1 MMTNT
6 DLGVF
11 AGIDTHAEFHHA
23 ALIDAAGRE
32 LADRRF
38 PATRAG
44 FAQLVGFFH
53 TAGTV
58 VRVAVEGTGSY
69 GAAVTRVLLE
79 HGFDVAETTPGD
91 KADRRLRGKTDAADA
106 YTAARA
112 ALSGR
117 ARAIPKATT
126 GEVEALRLLRT
137 TRSLTVR
144 QQTQVMN
151 QIKQFLVTAP
161 AEFRERFPRSTN
173 LRLVRALTATRLT
186 GTDPVTAALLTTLR
200 IDARRWLELRA
211 TAAELT
217 KQLNRLT
224 EQVAPALTA
233 VAGVGPDTAAAL
245 LVATGQNTQ
254 RVPSDGALAHLFG
267 IAPIPASSGR
277 TNRHRLDRGGN
288 RQANAAVHR
297 VALVRLAHDP
307 ATRDYIA
314 RCMARGK
321 TKREGIRLLKRH
333 LVRELYPLLA
343 AIDK

>member
-23 ALIDAAGRE
+23 ALIDATGRE
-32 LADRRF
+32 LGDCRF
-38 PATRAG
+38 PATRTGFGQLLQFFQAAG
-44 FAQLVGFFH
+44 R
-53 TAGTV
+53 V

-79 HGFDVAETTPGD
+79 RGFDVAETTPGD

-117 ARAIPKATT
+117 AAAIPKITT

-151 QIKQFLVTAP
+151 QIKQFLITAP
-161 AEFRERFPRSTN
+161 ASFRERFQHSTN
-173 LRLVRALTATRLT
+173 LRLAQALVATRLT
-186 GTDPVTAALLTTLR
+186 GADPVTAALLTAVR

-211 TAAELT
+211 TAAELK
-217 KQLNRLT
+217 KQLDTITKRI
-224 EQVAPALTA
+224 APALIK
-233 VAGVGPDTAAAL
+233 VRGVGPDTAAAL
-245 LVATGQNTQ
+245 LVATGENTQ
-254 RVPSDGALAHLFG
+254 RVPSDAALAHLFG

-277 TNRHRLDRGGN
+277 TNRHRHDRGGN
-288 RQANAAVHR
+288 RQGNAAVHR

-307 ATRDYIA
+307 ATRDYIG

-321 TKREGIRLLKRH
+321 TKREAMRLLKRH
-333 LVRELYPLLA
+333 LVRELYPVLA
-343 AIDK
+343 ALR

>member
-6 DLGVF
+6 DVAVF

-32 LADRRF
+32 LGDRRF
-38 PATRAG
+38 LATRAG
-44 FAQLVGFFH
+44 FSQLIQFLH
-53 TAGTV
+53 AAGDV
-58 VRVAVEGTGSY
+58 MRVAVEGTGSY
-69 GAAVTRVLLE
+69 GAAVTRVLLDR
-79 HGFDVAETTPGD
+79 GFDVAETTPGD
-91 KADRRLRGKTDAADA
+91 KADRRRRGKTDAADA

-117 ARAIPKATT
+117 ATAIPKDTT
-126 GEVEALRLLRT
+126 GEVEAMRLLRT

-161 AEFRERFPRSTN
+161 AELRERFPSSTN
-173 LRLVRALTATRLT
+173 LRLARALAATRLP
-186 GTDPVTAALLTTLR
+186 GTDPVTAALLTAVK

-211 TAAELT
+211 TAAELKQQLDAIT
-217 KQLNRLT
+217 KRI
-224 EQVAPALTA
+224 APELIKIP
-233 VAGVGPDTAAAL
+233 GVGPDTAAAL
-245 LVATGQNTQ
+245 LITTGQNTQ
-254 RVPSDGALAHLFG
+254 RVPSEAALAHLFG

-277 TNRHRLDRGGN
+277 INRHRLDRGGN
-288 RQANAAVHR
+288 RQGNAAVHR
-297 VALVRLAHDP
+297 IALVRLAHDP
-307 ATRDYIA
+307 MTRDYIA

-321 TKREGIRLLKRH
+321 TKREAIRLLKRH
-333 LVRELYPLLA
+333 IVRELYPALA